1 MDTDEY
7 SYITISQ
14 FVLII
19 MMFWP
24 YCCLITPPPDLF
36 CSKFAILNITFQD
49 KVVHMGMGI
58 ISHPTKLN

>member
-24 YCCLITPPPDLF
+24 YCCLITPPPTRPFLF
-36 CSKFAILNITFQD
+36 
-49 KVVHMGMGI
+49 
-58 ISHPTKLN
+58 